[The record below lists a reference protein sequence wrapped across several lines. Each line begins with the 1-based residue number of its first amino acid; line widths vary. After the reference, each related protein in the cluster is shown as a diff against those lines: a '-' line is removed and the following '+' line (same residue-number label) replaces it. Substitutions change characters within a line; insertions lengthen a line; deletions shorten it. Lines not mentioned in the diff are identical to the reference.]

1 MLNKEKYKE
10 ELEKVIARGLAVS
23 KSGQI
28 CTCRDLKTCDK
39 CIFLDGSCVDLAKSW
54 LNSECNDNAILTY
67 EEKAYLS
74 AVIKPFRNKV
84 CDIRKVKELYTLGHE
99 SILISVN
106 NYDDFKDDIY
116 LPRFEKGTMYQG
128 MEEGKRYTL
137 EELGL

>member
-74 AVIKPFRNKV
+74 ALIKPFRKFV
-84 CDIRKVKELYTLGHE
+84 VFIEKLE
-99 SILISVN
+99 S
-106 NYDDFKDDIY
+106 KDGWETITFY
-116 LPRFEKGTMYQG
+116 SLNLKSWQCMTNLPPFQSGTRFEG
-128 MEEGKRYTL
+128 MKLNKQYKI

>member
-74 AVIKPFRNKV
+74 ALIKPFRKFV
-84 CDIRKVKELYTLGHE
+84 VFIEKLE
-99 SILISVN
+99 S
-106 NYDDFKDDIY
+106 KDGWETITFY
-116 LPRFEKGTMYQG
+116 SLNLKSWQCMTNLPPFQSGTRFEG
-128 MEEGKRYTL
+128 MKLNKQYKL